1 MTWYLE
7 YLDLE
12 VWKTILYGYTFPT
25 KDVDEC
31 KIPKTL
37 DKYIEEENRKFQ
49 LNSKAI
55 YIIVC
60 AIDINE
66 YNRIS

>member
-25 KDVDEC
+25 KDVNEC

-37 DKYIEEENRKFQ
+37 DKYIEEEN
-49 LNSKAI
+49 
-55 YIIVC
+55 
-60 AIDINE
+60 
-66 YNRIS
+66 